1 MRLLRKI
8 TGALAIAACAIA
20 LLPAE
25 ALANKDAQKQ
35 VDPEVIMAV
44 FSKMLVDYHEKPDP
58 KLALGTLR
66 QFLSIPGHPA
76 PTRAVSEAFVAGL
89 ISTTPDTIPHLAQLF
104 DEQPDVF
111 AMGLP
116 RAILM
121 SGRDDW
127 ADRIDQL
134 KKLWPSRA
142 KIIAEMAS
150 RGANPITSVNPLT
163 APGLLEL
170 QWAYYGATG
179 SPKAVQAII
188 SGLVGLD
195 EKNDAGRLKVAFSA
209 KYSIAAK
216 ASDSPKFAELCKPH
230 LNGPHG
236 VALKDALL
244 AAETNNFDRLKDEA
258 TAAIHAVAPPPPPRE
273 EKVLR
278 KNQR

>member
-1 MRLLRKI
+1 MRLLSKI
-8 TGALAIAACAIA
+8 TGALAIAVCAMA
-20 LLPAE
+20 LWPAE

-35 VDPEVIMAV
+35 VDPEVVMAV

-58 KLALGTLR
+58 KFALGTLR
-66 QFLSIPGHPA
+66 QFVSIPGHPV
-76 PTRAVSEAFVAGL
+76 PIRAVSEAFVAGL
-89 ISTTPDTIPHLAQLF
+89 ISTAPDTIPHLAQMF
-104 DEQPDVF
+104 DEQPDVI

-127 ADRIDQL
+127 ADRIEQL
-134 KKLWPSRA
+134 KKLWPGRA
-142 KIIAEMAS
+142 KIITEMAS
-150 RGANPITSVNPLT
+150 RGANPITSVHPLV
-163 APGLLEL
+163 APGVLEL
-170 QWAYYGATG
+170 HWAYYGATG

-188 SGLVGLD
+188 SGLDGLE
-195 EKNDAGRLKVAFSA
+195 EKKDVGRLKAALSA

-216 ASDSPKFAELCKPH
+216 ANDSPKFTELCKPH
-230 LNGPHG
+230 LNGPQG
-236 VALKDALL
+236 VALRDALL

-258 TAAIHAVAPPPPPRE
+258 AAAVHAVAPPPPPRE